1 MRIDVSELL
10 QSPIG
15 TQVDLD
21 LNLGF
26 QRLGGDVDVHSIQ
39 GTLNMLRTT
48 EGIWVRGSLAVD
60 LDLQCVRCLTSVSE
74 SIEIELD
81 ERFQT
86 LPIAKS
92 DEDQVYP
99 ISTDHHID
107 LEPALRELIVVNTP
121 MRVLCDQECKG
132 ICPTC
137 GQNLNEGS
145 CDCTPDDI
153 DPRMA
158 ALKALLN

>member
-10 QSPIG
+10 QSTIG

-26 QRLGGDVDVHSIQ
+26 QRLGGDVDVHSIH
-39 GTLNMLRTT
+39 GTLNLLRTT

-60 LDLQCVRCLTSVSE
+60 VDLQCVRCLTSLSE
-74 SIEIELD
+74 SIYIDLD

-86 LPIAKS
+86 LPIARS

-99 ISTDHHID
+99 INTDHHID
-107 LEPALRELIVVNTP
+107 LEPALRELVVVNTP
-121 MRVLCDQECKG
+121 MRVLCDPECKG

-145 CDCTPDDI
+145 CDCAPDDI

>member
-26 QRLGGDVDVHSIQ
+26 QRLGGDVNVHSIQ
-39 GTLNMLRTT
+39 GTLNLLRTT
-48 EGIWVRGSLAVD
+48 EGIWVRGPLAVD
-60 LDLQCVRCLTSVSE
+60 IDLQCVRCLTPVNGD
-74 SIEIELD
+74 IEIELD

-86 LPIAKS
+86 LPITKS
-92 DEDQVYP
+92 DQDQVYP
-99 ISTDHHID
+99 ITADHHVD
-107 LEPALRELIVVNTP
+107 LEPVLRELVVVNTP
-121 MRVLCDQECKG
+121 MRVLCRDDCKG
-132 ICPTC
+132 ICSTC

-145 CDCTPDDI
+145 CDCTPDDT

-158 ALKALLN
+158 VLKALLN

>member
-10 QSPIG
+10 QSTIG

-39 GTLNMLRTT
+39 GTLNLLRTT

-60 LDLQCVRCLTSVSE
+60 MDLQCVRCLAPVSE
-74 SIEIELD
+74 RIEIELD

-92 DEDQVYP
+92 DKDQVYS
-99 ISTDHHID
+99 IGIDHHID